1 MAGFVSKQDERFR
14 DYALNAPLL
23 KVLFSV
29 CMPLALYQ
37 AMQSIFSVVDALMAA
52 HIGSQAVSAISSLSQ
67 ITTMVTAV
75 GTGLAVGGS
84 IRVSESYGQGNY
96 EDVRKRCSTLYV
108 SVIVIGLALSAIL
121 VPFARPFLTLIAT
134 PKELIDAGVGYF
146 RVQILI
152 QTITFFNTAYIA
164 IERSRG
170 HSKRLMLLNII
181 VFVVKLLVSALFIY
195 VFHGGVIMIAF
206 ATLISQLVMFAIAV
220 ISMVNDEGCFKFDIK
235 FAEFKKRTTVPI
247 LKLAYPV
254 AAQKMLFAAGK
265 VIVNSMSGMYGPLT
279 VGALGISN
287 NIGGLTTNWFTGT
300 HDGAS
305 ALVSQN
311 RGAGKYKRTVRIFW
325 RLAVINVI
333 VGIIGYLIVTFT
345 LPMLA
350 EVFARS
356 KDSFDS
362 VFCDMIVDIH
372 RYEMMGYI
380 TLGIASAVDAFLI
393 GLGRAKTVM
402 LLNVSRVFIFRVPV
416 LFVLQKFTNMGP
428 EAVGV
433 TMMTSNV
440 STGIVSLIVVLPT
453 LIKTWKKPDVAE

>member
-1 MAGFVSKQDERFR
+1 
-14 DYALNAPLL
+14 
-23 KVLFSV
+23 
-29 CMPLALYQ
+29 
-37 AMQSIFSVVDALMAA
+37 
-52 HIGSQAVSAISSLSQ
+52 
-67 ITTMVTAV
+67 
-75 GTGLAVGGS
+75 
-84 IRVSESYGQGNY
+84 
-96 EDVRKRCSTLYV
+96 
-108 SVIVIGLALSAIL
+108 
-121 VPFARPFLTLIAT
+121 
-134 PKELIDAGVGYF
+134 
-146 RVQILI
+146 
-152 QTITFFNTAYIA
+152 
-164 IERSRG
+164 
-170 HSKRLMLLNII
+170 
-181 VFVVKLLVSALFIY
+181 
-195 VFHGGVIMIAF
+195 
-206 ATLISQLVMFAIAV
+206 MFAIAV

-380 TLGIASAVDAFLI
+380 TLGIASAVDAFLL

-402 LLNVSRVFIFRVPV
+402 LLTVSRVFIFRVPV

-453 LIKTWKKPDVAE
+453 LIKTWKKPDAAE

>member
-152 QTITFFNTAYIA
+152 QTITFFNTAYN
-164 IERSRG
+164 
-170 HSKRLMLLNII
+170 RLTECWN
-181 VFVVKLLVSALFIY
+181 
-195 VFHGGVIMIAF
+195 
-206 ATLISQLVMFAIAV
+206 
-220 ISMVNDEGCFKFDIK
+220 
-235 FAEFKKRTTVPI
+235 
-247 LKLAYPV
+247 
-254 AAQKMLFAAGK
+254 QKQ
-265 VIVNSMSGMYGPLT
+265 SG
-279 VGALGISN
+279 N
-287 NIGGLTTNWFTGT
+287 
-300 HDGAS
+300 
-305 ALVSQN
+305 
-311 RGAGKYKRTVRIFW
+311 
-325 RLAVINVI
+325 
-333 VGIIGYLIVTFT
+333 
-345 LPMLA
+345 
-350 EVFARS
+350 
-356 KDSFDS
+356 KD
-362 VFCDMIVDIH
+362 
-372 RYEMMGYI
+372 
-380 TLGIASAVDAFLI
+380 
-393 GLGRAKTVM
+393 
-402 LLNVSRVFIFRVPV
+402 
-416 LFVLQKFTNMGP
+416 
-428 EAVGV
+428 
-433 TMMTSNV
+433 
-440 STGIVSLIVVLPT
+440 
-453 LIKTWKKPDVAE
+453 